1 MMNVTAENLNHFA
14 GQLVYILCAIT
25 SIGCTW
31 LLIAR
36 YRKTRIPL
44 LFWSAAAFFAFTLTN
59 ILLYL
64 DRVIVPDID
73 FSIHRNFITFV
84 GALVLLYGLIRS
96 DT

>member
-1 MMNVTAENLNHFA
+1 MAVGTLNNFA
-14 GQLVYILCAIT
+14 GQLVYVLCAIT
-25 SIGCTW
+25 SLGCTW

-44 LFWSAAAFFAFTLTN
+44 LFWSAAAFFAFTITN

-64 DRVIVPDID
+64 DLVVVPELDLSIV
-73 FSIHRNFITFV
+73 RNSITFT